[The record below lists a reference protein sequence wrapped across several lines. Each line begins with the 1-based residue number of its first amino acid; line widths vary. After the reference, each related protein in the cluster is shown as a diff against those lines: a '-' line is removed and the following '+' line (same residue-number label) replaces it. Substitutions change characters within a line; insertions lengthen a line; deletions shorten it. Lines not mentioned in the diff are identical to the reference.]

1 MPETFEKNGI
11 IYFKEPYK
19 ISFNKWLENHL
30 DCDSVVKNQ
39 RQYSPI
45 GEIICYAKNK
55 DYNFQLQAAYSEMDS
70 DMYALLRC
78 ISTEEVN
85 SIG

>member
-1 MPETFEKNGI
+1 MSETYEKDGI
-11 IYFKEPYK
+11 IYYREPYK

-30 DCDSVVKNQ
+30 DCDAVVKSQ
-39 RQYSPI
+39 MQYSPV
-45 GEIICYAKNK
+45 GEVVCYAKNK
-55 DYNFQLQAAYSEMDS
+55 NYNTQLQEAYGEMDS